1 MAPTSERLSDTKTPE
16 VLMATIEIKRAGV
29 IHACVWL
36 AVLWAG
42 CDNLDDATKQQLAL
56 GRTGS
61 GGSASSSDE
70 APSAGTPSNATA
82 TASSVDP
89 GKPAGSGAGGGAG
102 AGCKMREDE
111 KQVCVTCYDAKGN
124 VVRDGCYTK
133 DPKPAG
139 DECYDI
145 KRVDGA
151 LCTICFD
158 AKSGTVSK
166 SSCRVP
172 DANGCAMPGTPPAP
186 PIMCKE
192 YDDKGQRCVVCYDQG
207 KEVKRD
213 CAGAPPSGGGVA
225 CEETKHAD
233 GTVCT
238 VCTDDKGNVLKKGCT
253 APLPLPDPAGITCKE
268 TVEKGLHCTVCVDA
282 KGTEVKRGCWE
293 TAPGMPQDPKDP
305 ACKEYR
311 SDAGDMCIICVD
323 AKGTVIKQSC
333 PATAPAPG
341 MPPAPPAK

>member
-1 MAPTSERLSDTKTPE
+1 
-16 VLMATIEIKRAGV
+16 MATIEIKRAGV
-29 IHACVWL
+29 IHACAWL
-36 AVLWAG
+36 ALLWAG
-42 CDNLDDATKQQLAL
+42 CSNLDDATKEQLAL
-56 GRTGS
+56 GRTSS
-61 GGSASSSDE
+61 GGTNGSAGAGAGDE
-70 APSAGTPSNATA
+70 APSAGSVPNAT
-82 TASSVDP
+82 TPASS
-89 GKPAGSGAGGGAG
+89 AGAPGGGTTGIGGSPGNAG

-133 DPKPAG
+133 DTKPAG

-158 AKSGTVSK
+158 GKTGTVSK

-172 DANGCAMPGTPPAP
+172 DANGCSMPGAPPPAP
-186 PIMCKE
+186 PITCKE
-192 YDDKGQRCVVCYDQG
+192 YDDKGQRCVVCYDLGG

-213 CAGAPPSGGGVA
+213 CGAGMPNGGGVA

-238 VCTDDKGNVLKKGCT
+238 VCTDPKGMVLKKGCT
-253 APLPLPDPAGITCKE
+253 APLPPADPAGITCKDTE
-268 TVEKGLHCTVCVDA
+268 DKGLHCTVCTDE
-282 KGTEVKRGCWE
+282 KGNEIKRGCWE
-293 TAPGMPQDPKDP
+293 TAPGMPQDP

-311 SDAGDMCIICVD
+311 ADDGSMCIICVD

-333 PATAPAPG
+333 PAVKPA
-341 MPPAPPAK
+341 PPAPPQPPVK